1 MFIVQDNCRYVAN
14 KDQEDNDSD
23 GVGDVCDNCQEE
35 PNPDQ
40 RDSDGDG
47 SGDVCDS
54 DDDNDTIGIIG
65 ILFQF
70 L

>member
-1 MFIVQDNCRYVAN
+1 MAN
-14 KDQEDNDSD
+14 KEQVDTDLD
-23 GVGDVCDNCQEE
+23 GVGNMCDNCQEQ

-54 DDDNDTIGIIG
+54 DNDNDTIGIIG